1 MPSAS
6 SQLASGLVQ
15 RICGKDVDLWN
26 WVFVALAASILLA
39 GLLLL
44 PKWNAL
50 PPTAG
55 DAKGKAYEEEG

>member
-1 MPSAS
+1 MGAS
-6 SQLASGLVQ
+6 T
-15 RICGKDVDLWN
+15 
-26 WVFVALAASILLA
+26 LAASILLA

>member
-1 MPSAS
+1 
-6 SQLASGLVQ
+6 
-15 RICGKDVDLWN
+15 
-26 WVFVALAASILLA
+26 LA